1 MLSACQSA
9 AGEAWAREGVLGM
22 QRAFRLAGART
33 VIASQWSVD
42 DEATREWVRALYEA
56 RSAGVSRAADA
67 MSAASTAILRARRTS
82 GRSTH
87 PFYWAAF
94 TASGE

>member
-1 MLSACQSA
+1 
-9 AGEAWAREGVLGM
+9 M
-22 QRAFRLAGART
+22 QRAFALAGARS
-33 VIASQWSVD
+33 VIASQWAID
-42 DEATREWVRALYEA
+42 DQATVEWMQTLYQVRTGGET
-56 RSAGVSRAADA
+56 RAA
-67 MSAASTAILRARRTS
+67 AALQATCRRVLAERRRS

>member
-1 MLSACQSA
+1 
-9 AGEAWAREGVLGM
+9 M
-22 QRAFRLAGART
+22 QRAFHLAGART

-42 DEATREWVRALYEA
+42 DDATRDWMRALYEA
-56 RSAGVSRAADA
+56 RARGAAAAADA
-67 MSAASTAILRARRTS
+67 MAAASRAVLGARRRA
-82 GRSTH
+82 GLSTH